1 MVMDKLFRDRLVII
15 TPLFLRISLIMF
27 SIPTI
32 INNSNE
38 GLKFFLDAEYALKN
52 MKSIFNM
59 KGSII

>member
-1 MVMDKLFRDRLVII
+1 MDKVVSI
-15 TPLFLRISLIMF
+15 TPLFLRISLIML

-38 GLKFFLDAEYALKN
+38 GLKFFLDTEYALKN

-59 KGSII
+59 EGSII